1 MKAVAYVRV
10 SDASQIEGH
19 SLDAQE
25 RLFKELCKNRGW
37 EPFRSTVK
45 KVNRPTSMP
54 SPAARSSGNF
64 LMM

>member
-25 RLFKELCKNRGW
+25 RLSHNLLVLMTAFFVHLDYIRGKQNELSYR
-37 EPFRSTVK
+37 
-45 KVNRPTSMP
+45 
-54 SPAARSSGNF
+54 
-64 LMM
+64 